1 MILTLI
7 IFIII
12 LAILILAH
20 ELGHFVAAKKSG
32 VRVDEF
38 GFGFPPRL
46 FSVKKGETTYSI
58 NLIPLGGFVKI
69 YGEGGEGKG
78 EKRSFATKSISRRA
92 IIITAGVIMNFLLA
106 AFLFGVGHKIGLPT
120 EVDENV
126 TGAAAQGIMVEIS
139 GVSPKSPAE
148 AAGIKIGD
156 VIKKA
161 SVSGSQATEITI
173 NSTKEVQEFI
183 EAHKGQK
190 ISLDVLRGKQELN
203 LLVDARA
210 NPPPGE
216 GPLGI
221 SLANIKFV
229 SSSFFDSFIKGVSD
243 MVNITILI
251 VVVLAGIIHKAIIG
265 SPVGEVLTGPVGIYN
280 ITSQAAGM
288 GFIYLLQLTALL
300 SINLGLINILPIPAL
315 DGGRLLFLGIEKVK
329 GSPVSPKTEN
339 IIHTIGFVFL
349 IFLMILVT
357 YKDLTKLF

>member
-46 FSVKKGETTYSI
+46 FSIKKGETTYSI

-69 YGEGGEGKG
+69 YGEGGEGKS
-78 EKRSFATKSISRRA
+78 EKNSFASKSISRRA

-106 AFLFGVGHKIGLPT
+106 AFLFGIGHKIGVPT
-120 EVDENV
+120 EVDENIS
-126 TGAAAQGIMVEIS
+126 GAAAQGVMVEIS

-148 AAGIKIGD
+148 TAGIKVGD
-156 VIKKA
+156 VIKKV
-161 SVSGSQATEITI
+161 SISGSQAPEVAVA
-173 NSTKEVQEFI
+173 STKEVQEFI
-183 EAHKGQK
+183 NANKGDK
-190 ISLDVLRGKQELN
+190 ISLGILRGKQEVSFI
-203 LLVDARA
+203 VDARA

-229 SSSFFDSFIKGVSD
+229 SSSFLDSFVKGVSD

-251 VVVLAGIIHKAIIG
+251 VVVLAGIIHKALIG
-265 SPVGEVLTGPVGIYN
+265 APVGEVVTGPVGIYN

-300 SINLGLINILPIPAL
+300 SVNLGLINILPIPAL
-315 DGGRLLFLGIEKVK
+315 DGGRLLFLGIEKAK

-339 IIHTIGFVFL
+339 IIHTIGFALL
-349 IFLMILVT
+349 ILLMVLVT